1 MTERINLQ
9 EAPTT
14 THYFKEW
21 RVWKGWTQQQLAD
34 EMQTTKATVSR
45 IENGTRDWSKGYL
58 EAFSHVVGC
67 ASIADPI
74 SRPPEGNVDNPDNLR
89 GADYDQL
96 RIHIREVARD
106 MVRAAG
112 DKIDYDPD
120 AFAAAFIELVEDRLD
135 APDADAD
142 SHENVVRFQLRKLAK

>member
-1 MTERINLQ
+1 MTERIVLQ
-9 EAPTT
+9 DAPKATN
-14 THYFKEW
+14 YFREW
-21 RVWKGWTQQQLAD
+21 RIWKGWTQQQLAD

-58 EAFSHVVGC
+58 EAFAHVIGC
-67 ASIADPI
+67 ANIADPLL
-74 SRPPEGNVDNPDNLR
+74 RPPEGKVENLNSVR
-89 GADYDQL
+89 SADYEQL

-112 DKIDYDPD
+112 KKIDYDPD

-135 APDADAD
+135 APEGAAD